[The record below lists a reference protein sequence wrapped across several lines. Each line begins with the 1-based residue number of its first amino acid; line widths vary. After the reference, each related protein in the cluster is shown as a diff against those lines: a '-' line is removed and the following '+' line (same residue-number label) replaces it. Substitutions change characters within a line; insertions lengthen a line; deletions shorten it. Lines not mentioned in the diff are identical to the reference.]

1 MKQTILRVG
10 GASVAG
16 LGAAAFGAAPPATKG
31 PPPPIATYW
40 MDASTQSG
48 IGAGMTP
55 GARPNIG
62 QIMGMM
68 SGGGSSVAHT
78 LELRLASKQKAA
90 APAAEHVIPPGLA
103 MGSSLP
109 LVTPHAPPPVQRTPG
124 LPQGYQQPQGR
135 MLIYW
140 GCGEHVGP
148 GQPTMIDFSKLAA
161 GQIPPGMAAMSNYA
175 HAVTRPGPRSAAG
188 YGEWPNPQDSRA
200 VPAGGS
206 LAGGP
211 RVEGNYSPPIAFSL
225 TAGQD
230 FMPALDLAEAGTLP
244 SGASRLAWRAAPTA
258 TGYALA
264 MFGASG
270 NGDVVMWSSG
280 RNAAGFPNMDYLAP
294 AEVRRLVGLGAVL
307 APTTNACVLP
317 AEVAAASPAGM
328 LTMIGYGPEVNFA
341 ESPKA
346 PKWTAKVRFKTSAS
360 LIRGM
365 GGYGNA
371 SRQQDQSGQPG
382 QPIRKRK
389 KFGLGDILNGTIPGH

>member
-1 MKQTILRVG
+1 MKQAILLAG
-10 GASVAG
+10 GVSLAVLGAVAY
-16 LGAAAFGAAPPATKG
+16 GAAA

-40 MDASTQSG
+40 MDAATQSG
-48 IGAGMTP
+48 LGAGITP

-90 APAAEHVIPPGLA
+90 APEAEHLIPPGLA
-103 MGSSLP
+103 MGPSLP
-109 LVTPHAPPPVQRTPG
+109 LVTPNAPPPAPRTPG
-124 LPQGYQQPQGR
+124 MPQGYQQPRGR

-140 GCGEHVGP
+140 GCGEHVGV
-148 GQPTMIDFSKLAA
+148 GQPTVIDFSKLAA

-200 VPAGGS
+200 VPATGS
-206 LAGGP
+206 LAGAHK
-211 RVEGNYSPPIAFSL
+211 VEGNYSPPIDFSL
-225 TAGQD
+225 AAGQD
-230 FMPALDLAEAGTLP
+230 FMPSLGLAEAGSLP
-244 SGASRLAWRAAPTA
+244 SGASRLVWRPAPTA

-270 NGDVVMWSSG
+270 GGDVVMWSSG
-280 RNAAGFPNMDYLAP
+280 RNAAMFPNMDYLAP
-294 AEVRRLVGLGAVL
+294 SEVRRLVGIGAVL
-307 APTTNACVLP
+307 APTTSECVLP

-341 ESPKA
+341 EKPKA

-365 GGYGNA
+365 GGYGGA
-371 SRQQDQSGQPG
+371 SAQQGQSGQPG
-382 QPIRKRK
+382 QPPKKRKR
-389 KFGLGDILNGTIPGH
+389 FGIGDILNGGIPGN